1 MWWLNKIKR
10 VKVLE
15 QPDAKWSLD
24 RCHYHLLPVIE
35 STLEK
40 ASQSKLRS
48 SYKEIRPVNCKEFRP
63 VHPEGNQPRI
73 FIGRTV
79 AEAEA
84 PILWPPDVKSWLI
97 GEDPDAVKRL
107 KRLIPFWR
115 REQQNMIWLDG
126 ITNSMDMNLSKL
138 WEITEDRGAWSTA
151 VHEVTKLGQDLA

>member
-1 MWWLNKIKR
+1 MDCKKIK
-10 VKVLE
+10 
-15 QPDAKWSLD
+15 
-24 RCHYHLLPVIE
+24 
-35 STLEK
+35 
-40 ASQSKLRS
+40 
-48 SYKEIRPVNCKEFRP
+48 PVNAKGSQFS
-63 VHPEGNQPRI
+63 I

-84 PILWPPDVKSWLI
+84 PILWPPDMKSQLI

-115 REQQNMIWLDG
+115 REKQNIIWLDG

-138 WEITEDRGAWSTA
+138 WEITEDRGAWSTV